1 MKQRFY
7 IIAIYSAIMW
17 IASAACAQDIIVTNN
32 AQKIEAKI
40 IEVSKTAI
48 KYLEQDNLNG
58 PTFVL
63 ETKDLNSIIY
73 SNGKIVLYNQRV
85 EDTEKETQQ
94 KPTPLPNAEVIAE
107 ATNPI
112 VEKAS
117 QPEPSMNFHN
127 DKAKQQ
133 VELSNSPQKIVPNP
147 DDVAKKDLSLARVI
161 CYSGVFVFTDCMP
174 VEQYEILGEVYY
186 DKNGKQHAT
195 TLYSY
200 NPATRSMNTTGIT
213 YTESPQYPDIRDG
226 LIVQSIMANR
236 QVEGILITLTK
247 EGEGRATL
255 IKFKDGVKDK
265 DIARVNTHL
274 GLLVFTDCMPV
285 NTYSFIGKI
294 NRAGGLNVDYNV
306 LRDNLLKKVKNKYP
320 TAQGIIPRFVSG
332 GRDTAE
338 AIRF

>member
-1 MKQRFY
+1 MKQRLY

-17 IASAACAQDIIVTNN
+17 IASAAYAQDIIVTNE

-58 PTFVL
+58 PTFVI

-73 SNGKIVLYNQRV
+73 SNGKIVLYNQR
-85 EDTEKETQQ
+85 TQDPEMEIQ
-94 KPTPLPNAEVIAE
+94 QTQTPLHDAEIIAD
-107 ATNPI
+107 ATSLVTENELQI
-112 VEKAS
+112 
-117 QPEPSMNFHN
+117 EPSQNNLN
-127 DKAKQQ
+127 DSKEQN
-133 VELSNSPQKIVPNP
+133 VEVSKRIAQESN
-147 DDVAKKDLSLARVI
+147 DVVKKDLSLARVA
-161 CYSGVFVFTDCMP
+161 CFSGVYVYTDCMP
-174 VEQYEILGEVYY
+174 VEQYEVLGEVYF

-200 NPATRSMNTTGIT
+200 NYATKSINSTGIT
-213 YTESPQYPDIRDG
+213 YTESPQYTDIRDG
-226 LIVQSIMANR
+226 LIVQSVMANR
-236 QVEGILITLTK
+236 QVEGIIVTLTK

-265 DIARVNTHL
+265 DLARVNTHL
-274 GLLVFTDCMPV
+274 GLFVFTDCMPINNYTFV
-285 NTYSFIGKI
+285 GKI

-306 LRDNLLKKVKNKYP
+306 LRDKLLKKVNNKYP

-332 GRDTAE
+332 GHDTAE